1 MWRLLSG
8 ILLAAGIGFGT
19 LVLGPIS
26 PPASLPADKSVID
39 MHAHVAGLG
48 RGCDACFVHDR
59 IAKSY
64 KFDWYLRAFGTS
76 AQETRE
82 LGDGAVIERLRGLV
96 RGSRYVKQLVL
107 LALDGV
113 VDARGELDLTRSQLY
128 VPNDYVARLAREHSE
143 FLFGAS
149 INPYRHDAVVRLR
162 AAHAAGAV
170 LVKWIPAIMLIDPSD
185 SRIDAF
191 YAELVALGLPL
202 LVHVGDENAFA
213 DAEQSLGDP
222 ARLRYPLE
230 RGVTVIAAH
239 LATTGEN
246 AGQENFAR
254 LIDMFPHHARLYAD
268 ISSLTQLNK
277 LGYLQRAV
285 HTDGLEPRL
294 LYGSDWPLQFFPLVS
309 PWYQLRGA
317 PLAEL
322 RYAASLT
329 NPLDRD
335 IATKAA
341 VGIARR
347 VFERTLASIAHTAS
361 SRGRGNSGAL
371 GRTQ

>member
-1 MWRLLSG
+1 LIAIGSG
-8 ILLAAGIGFGT
+8 LGV
-19 LVLGPIS
+19 LVLGPAT

-48 RGCDACFVHDR
+48 QGCDACFVHDS
-59 IAKSY
+59 IARSY
-64 KFDWYLRAFGTS
+64 KFAWYLHAFGTS
-76 AQETRE
+76 EQEMRE
-82 LGDGAVIERLRGLV
+82 RGDVAVVERLLELV
-96 RGSRYVKQLVL
+96 RDSRYVRQMVL

-113 VDARGELDLTRSQLY
+113 VDAAGELDLTRTQLY
-128 VPNDYVARLAREHSE
+128 MPNDYVAQLAREHAE
-143 FLFGAS
+143 FLYGAS
-149 INPYRHDAVVRLR
+149 INPYRQDAIARLR

-170 LVKWIPAIMLIDPSD
+170 LVKWIPAIMLVDPAD
-185 SRIDAF
+185 PRLDAF

-213 DAEQSLGDP
+213 NAEQALGDP
-222 ARLRYPLE
+222 IRLHYPLE

-246 AGQENFAR
+246 AGQENFTR
-254 LIDMFPHHARLYAD
+254 LLEMMPRYPHLYAD

-277 LGYLQRAV
+277 LGYLRRAV
-285 HTDGLEPRL
+285 RTPDLQPRL
-294 LYGSDWPLQFFPLVS
+294 LHGSDWPLQFFPLVS

-317 PLAEL
+317 RLAEL

-341 VGIARR
+341 VGIARG
-347 VFERTLASIAHTAS
+347 VFERTLDDIRKAAA
-361 SRGRGNSGAL
+361 R
-371 GRTQ
+371 